1 MAEKKLRK
9 LWSLFGWQYEEIE
22 SWLEGMAAQGWHL
35 SHNGLLYAVFVK
47 GEPQE
52 VRYRCDYLKGSTG
65 DSQFKEANWE
75 YVFSCGAA
83 HIFRSPVSE
92 DPVTGPNPRRNLPYL
107 KRMLRGAVAGM
118 AIIAAAFIWNLIRA
132 WPAITGSPQGIGLL
146 GWSIILA
153 HVIGI
158 CYTLWLSFLG
168 IRALI
173 RVNRGKDTPKPY
185 RVVRFLNQVA
195 PLGLLT
201 VILLYI
207 LS

>member
-35 SHNGLLYAVFVK
+35 SHNGLLNAVFVK

-52 VRYRCDYLKGSTG
+52 VWYRCDYLKGYTG
-65 DSQFKEANWE
+65 DSQSKEANWE
-75 YVFSCGAA
+75 FVFSCGAA
-83 HIFRSPVSE
+83 HIFRAPASEVPEAGLGPRKDSPF
-92 DPVTGPNPRRNLPYL
+92 L
-107 KRMLRGAVAGM
+107 KRMLWGAVAGM
-118 AIIAAAFIWNLIRA
+118 AIIAVAFIWNLIQA
-132 WPAITGSPQGIGLL
+132 WPAITGNPQGMGLL

-158 CYTLWLSFLG
+158 SYTLWLSLLG
-168 IRALI
+168 IRALT
-173 RVNRGKDTPKPY
+173 RVNRGKATPKPY
-185 RVVRFLNQVA
+185 RVVRFLNQFA

-201 VILLYI
+201 VILLYM